1 MGGNC
6 RKVHFEVIASP
17 GHNQLSAPA
26 CLKSDAFPGPILTI
40 EENKSARQCCM
51 AAKRNL
57 CDRSEPSEIK
67 AFSIGNPRTPFQKG
81 CSRKQW
87 PEGSCLRAIDPGG
100 ITAAGLPEK
109 TSEVNAST

>member
-6 RKVHFEVIASP
+6 RKVHFEEIASP

-26 CLKSDAFPGPILTI
+26 CLKSDAFPGPISVI

-57 CDRSEPSEIK
+57 CEWGEPSEIK
-67 AFSIGNPRTPFQKG
+67 AFGIGNPRTPFQKG
-81 CSRKQW
+81 CSRKLW
-87 PEGSCLRAIDPGG
+87 PEGSGRRASDPGG
-100 ITAAGLPEK
+100 ILQRGCRKRPRR
-109 TSEVNAST
+109 